1 MKWIECAV
9 YTVDAGIEPVCA
21 ALSGIGIDQVAI
33 EESRERAMAFLNER
47 AVYWDYADADRVGTD
62 TPCVKAYIEKNE
74 SELRILDEIKAA
86 VARLRTEDFG
96 VDIGP
101 LTIVMTEADD
111 ADWADNWKQYYKP
124 IPIGDRLLVTPSWE
138 PIPQGNTRAVLKLDP
153 GVAFGTGA
161 HHTTRMCLE
170 FLEQTVKQGDRVLDL
185 GCGSGILSI
194 AAVLLGA
201 RDAVAVDI
209 DPIAEHIAYENAALN
224 GISADGYHVEI
235 GDILTDGLM
244 RERILGEYD
253 IVLANIV
260 AGVILALAPYARTV
274 VKKGAPFIVSGI
286 IDEREQE
293 VVEGLIAA
301 GFTIDAVHRSEGWVG
316 ILARG

>member
-1 MKWIECAV
+1 MKWIECAI

-21 ALSGIGIDQVAI
+21 ALSGVGIDQVAI
-33 EESRERAMAFLNER
+33 EESRETAMAFLNER
-47 AVYWDYADADRVGTD
+47 AVYWDYADAEKIGTD
-62 TPCVKAYIEKNE
+62 TPCVKAYIEKNDDQ
-74 SELRILDEIKAA
+74 LPILDEVKDA
-86 VARLRTEDFG
+86 VARLRNEDLG

-101 LTIVMTEADD
+101 LTLVMTEVDD

-124 IPIGDRLLVTPSWE
+124 IPIGERLLVTPSWE
-138 PIPQGNTRAVLKLDP
+138 PVPEENTRAVLKLDP

-170 FLEQTVKQGDRVLDL
+170 FLEQTVKYGDHVLDL

-194 AAVLLGA
+194 AAMLLGG

-224 GISADGYHVEI
+224 GVKKEDYRVEI
-235 GDILTDGLM
+235 GDLLSNDAL
-244 RERILGEYD
+244 RETIAGQYD

-260 AGVILALAPYARTV
+260 AGVILALAPFAKTV
-274 VKKGAPFIVSGI
+274 IKKGAPFIVSGI

-293 VVEGLIAA
+293 VVAGLTAA
-301 GFTIDAVHRSEGWVG
+301 GFTVETIHRSEGWVG